1 MSSRAHHDVA
11 RLRRLKRLA
20 ARYGLAVL
28 AAERPNS
35 KAAGGGYML
44 TDDETRKPL
53 LGNVPAPYSASLDDI
68 EDYIERNTRPED
80 E

>member
-28 AAERPNS
+28 VAERSNS
-35 KAAGGGYML
+35 KVAGGGYML
-44 TDDETRKPL
+44 TDDDTRQPL
-53 LGNVPAPYSASLDDI
+53 LGHVPAPYSASLDDI

>member
-20 ARYGLAVL
+20 ARYGFAVL
-28 AAERPNS
+28 VAERTNS
-35 KAAGGGYML
+35 KIAGGGYML

-53 LGNVPAPYSASLDDI
+53 LGHVPASYSASLDDI
-68 EDYIERNTRPED
+68 EDYIERNTQPED
-80 E
+80 